1 MAARS
6 VASTLR
12 TSLGP
17 KGSLSS
23 CALDS
28 TRSFTRTLSGYP
40 SIAPFSCN
48 YVRNVMHHLRN
59 VNTVV
64 HLGDTLQGNCN
75 RALLAAGMDKILVSG
90 DGDVCVSNDGK
101 KYMKRV
107 LIANCCH

>member
-17 KGSLSS
+17 KGSLPS

-40 SIAPFSCN
+40 SIAPVSCN
-48 YVRNVMHHLRN
+48 YVRSLRN
-59 VNTVV
+59 VNRAV

-75 RALLAAGMDKILVSG
+75 QTLLAAGMDKILVSG

-101 KYMKRV
+101 KHLKRF
-107 LIANCCH
+107 LIAKCCH